1 MRTLLILCAAWLC
14 AAHVLRA
21 EDTTWTSYGGGHN
34 SWRYSELSEINTSNV
49 ATLAPQWVFQTN
61 TTRLQTVP
69 LVMGGLMYATGS
81 SNEAFAL
88 DLLTGQQ
95 VWRYSK
101 PLPEGTMGCC
111 GTPNRGFAV
120 SGDRLFKVNY
130 EGTLVALDAKSGARL
145 WETEAADYRK
155 GFSLTVAPQV
165 VNDKVII
172 GNAGAEFGTRGFID
186 AYSAATGERLW
197 RFHTTA
203 GPEDPEAMA
212 TWSGDSWKR
221 GGGSAWVTGSYDPEL
236 NTIYWGTGNPGPDMV
251 GEVREGDNLYT
262 CSLVALDPDTGKLK
276 WHYQFT
282 PHDVHDYDAAEDLP
296 LVDLEIGGRKVKA
309 VIQAN
314 RNGQF
319 YALDRTNGELLVAK
333 PYTTVTW
340 MTGMDAT
347 GRPIVPP
354 NIEPTEDGNIACPG
368 LPGGHNWWPTT
379 YSPAA
384 GLYFFSS
391 RDGCQVFRR
400 RFADYV
406 EGQWYQLGNGR
417 DIPGQRAV
425 ASTIAVD
432 PATGEIKWR
441 HEMSQPPV
449 GGFLSTAGNLLF
461 VGDRDGYFIAF
472 DANTGKV
479 LWKFQTGGQSITAG
493 AVSYRFRGKQYV
505 AVAAGG
511 NIMAFALP

>member
-1 MRTLLILCAAWLC
+1 MRTLPLLFACCLLALQGLSAG
-14 AAHVLRA
+14 
-21 EDTTWTSYGGGHN
+21 DTTWTSYGGGHN
-34 SWRYSELSEINTSNV
+34 SWRYSELADINTANV
-49 ATLAPQWVFQTN
+49 ARLTPQWIFQTN
-61 TTRLQTVP
+61 STRLQTVP
-69 LVMGGLMYATGS
+69 LVFDGMMFATGS
-81 SNEAFAL
+81 SNEAFAI

-95 VWRYSK
+95 IWRYSK
-101 PLPEGTMGCC
+101 ALPAGTIGCC

-120 SGDRLFKVNY
+120 SGERLFKVNY
-130 EGTLVALDAKSGARL
+130 EGTLVALDAKSGAQL
-145 WETEAADYRK
+145 WETEVADFRK
-155 GFSLTVAPQV
+155 GYSLTVAPQV
-165 VNDKVII
+165 VKDMVLV
-172 GNAGAEFGTRGFID
+172 GNAGAEFGTRGFVD

-197 RFHTTA
+197 RFYTTP
-203 GPEDPEAMA
+203 GPEDPKAMA

-236 NTIYWGTGNPGPDMV
+236 NTVYWGTANPGPDMA
-251 GEVREGDNLYT
+251 GELREGDNLYT
-262 CSLVALDPDTGKLK
+262 CSVVALDADSGKLK

-340 MTGMDAT
+340 MTGMDDH
-347 GRPIVPP
+347 GRPIVAPHL
-354 NIEPTEDGNIACPG
+354 EPTEEGNIACPG

-400 RFADYV
+400 RLADFV
-406 EGQWYQLGNGR
+406 EGQWFQLGNAR
-417 DIPGQRAV
+417 DIPDQTAKG
-425 ASTIAVD
+425 STIAVD
-432 PATGEIKWR
+432 PATGEVKWR
-441 HEMSQPPV
+441 FEMDEPPV

-472 DANTGKV
+472 EAKTGKV

-493 AVSYRFRGKQYV
+493 AVTYRFQGKQYV

-511 NIMAFALP
+511 SIVAFALP

>member
-1 MRTLLILCAAWLC
+1 MKVLLTLLAWCVWAPNLL
-14 AAHVLRA
+14 VA

-49 ATLAPQWVFQTN
+49 AKLTPQWIFQTN
-61 TTRLQTVP
+61 AGRLQTVP
-69 LVMGGLMYATGS
+69 LVFGGMMYATGS

-95 VWRYSK
+95 IWRYSK
-101 PLPEGTMGCC
+101 TLPPGTMGCC

-130 EGTLVALDAKSGARL
+130 EGTLVALDARNGTQL
-145 WETEAADYRK
+145 WEAEAGDFRK
-155 GFSLTVAPQV
+155 GYSLTVAPQIV
-165 VNDKVII
+165 KDKVII

-186 AYSAATGERLW
+186 AYSASTGERLW
-197 RFHTTA
+197 RSHTTA
-203 GPEDPEAMA
+203 GPEDPKGMA

-282 PHDVHDYDAAEDLP
+282 PHDVHDYDASEDLP
-296 LVDLEIGGRKVKA
+296 LVDLDINGQKVKA
-309 VIQAN
+309 VIQAD
-314 RNGQF
+314 RNGLF
-319 YALDRTNGELLVAK
+319 YALDRTNGKLLIAK
-333 PYTTVTW
+333 PYTQVTW
-340 MTGMDAT
+340 MTGLDAN
-347 GRPIVPP
+347 GKPIVPP
-354 NIEPTEDGNIACPG
+354 NLEPTEEGNIACPG

-379 YSPAA
+379 YSPRT
-384 GLYFFSS
+384 GLYYFSS
-391 RDGCQVFRR
+391 RDGCHVFRR
-400 RFADYV
+400 RFAEYV

-417 DIPGQRAV
+417 PVPGEKPL
-425 ASTIAVD
+425 ASTIALD
-432 PATGEIKWR
+432 AATGEIKWKY
-441 HEMSQPPV
+441 EMEEPPV

-472 DANTGKV
+472 DATTGKV
-479 LWKFQTGGQSITAG
+479 LWRFQTGGQSITAG
-493 AVSYRFRGKQYV
+493 AVTYRFRGKQYV
-505 AVAAGG
+505 AVAAGSS
-511 NIMAFALP
+511 IMAFALP

>member
-1 MRTLLILCAAWLC
+1 MRTLLIFFVCAAQ
-14 AAHVLRA
+14 VLVA
-21 EDTTWTSYGGGHN
+21 QDTTWKSYGGGHN
-34 SWRYSELSEINTSNV
+34 SWRYSELAEINASNV
-49 ATLAPQWVFQTN
+49 AKLTPQWIFQTN
-61 TTRLQTVP
+61 AGKLEGVP
-69 LVMGGLMYATGS
+69 LVFGGMMYATGS
-81 SNEAFAL
+81 ANEAFAI

-95 VWRYSK
+95 VWRYRK
-101 PLPEGTMGCC
+101 TLPPGTMGCC

-130 EGTLVALDAKSGARL
+130 EGTLVALDAKSGATL
-145 WETEAADYRK
+145 WEADVDDYKK
-155 GFSLTVAPQV
+155 GYSLTVAPQIV
-165 VNDKVII
+165 KDKIII

-186 AYSAATGERLW
+186 AFSISTGERLW

-203 GPEDPEAMA
+203 GPEDPKAMA

-251 GEVREGDNLYT
+251 GDVRLGDNLYT

-309 VIQAN
+309 VIQAD
-314 RNGQF
+314 RNGLF

-340 MTGMDAT
+340 MTGMDPQ
-347 GRPIVPP
+347 GRPIR
-354 NIEPTEDGNIACPG
+354 NTTLAPTFEGNIACPG

-379 YSPAA
+379 YSPAS
-384 GLYFFSS
+384 GLYYFGS
-391 RDGCQVFRR
+391 RDGCQVFFRR
-400 RFADYV
+400 DADFV
-406 EGQWYQLGNGR
+406 EGQWYQLGHTN
-417 DIPGQRAV
+417 DVPGEYEV
-425 ASTIAVD
+425 GSTIAID
-432 PATGEIKWR
+432 PASGEIKWR
-441 HEMSQPPV
+441 YEMTEPPA

-472 DANTGKV
+472 NAKTGEV
-479 LWKFQTGGQSITAG
+479 LWKFQTGGQSISAG
-493 AVSYRFRGKQYV
+493 AVTYRFRGKQYI

-511 NIMAFALP
+511 SIMTFGLP